1 MSDVILFSDLH
12 IHPHKRKDERL
23 EDCLKALD
31 WVFDVAEENNIT
43 NILFGGDLFHDRQKI
58 EVYTYQRAFETL
70 QKRLNTKKFNLY
82 LLLGNH
88 DLWYNEKT
96 SVSSVVPLSALPN
109 VRIISSPERLVIEG
123 STWDFIPFTHNPVET
138 LNELNQKDGS
148 PEYALGHI
156 SLDGALLHGTQYSD
170 VTIEHD
176 GDMISVGASLF
187 NHYKHTFLGHYHAE
201 QTINEKVEYIGSPLQ
216 LSFGE
221 AFQQKHIIIFNGKTG
236 KKKYV
241 NNDFSPRHLVI
252 KADEVE
258 KYDLENNFVQIK
270 VDDISAT
277 DLVSMK
283 KDITDKSKLGSL
295 EIKQNKKHIDK
306 HVIQDAKAIL
316 LKGEEMLSKYVDEI
330 GTKNLERDLLLQV
343 GKKICQA
350 SS

>member
-70 QKRLNTKKFNLY
+70 QKRLSTKKFNLY

-138 LNELNQKDGS
+138 LNELNQKDGN

-201 QTINEKVEYIGSPLQ
+201 QIINEKVEYIGSPLQ